1 MSIFNNFKK
10 VIQYAKDGYNAG
22 YNKNTVH
29 ENKNLNRKEKFKD
42 KKKIESKPLIEN
54 KQDIKSASLTTE
66 EIVSNICDWSVD
78 LINDPSTSQKNA
90 ESIYSEFEEWIDP
103 ESDELDIFYLDLDNS

>member
-1 MSIFNNFKK
+1 MNIFNSFKK
-10 VIQYAKDGYNAG
+10 VIQYAKEGYDAG
-22 YNKNTVH
+22 YNGSNSSNV
-29 ENKNLNRKEKFKD
+29 NAVSNFKKMKD
-42 KKKIESKPLIEN
+42 ESKKTTNLEKTTLDNSMP
-54 KQDIKSASLTTE
+54 LTTE

-103 ESDELDIFYLDLDNS
+103 ERNEIDIFYLDLDSN